1 MLIASIFFSVV
12 LLHTFA
18 DCPHGIYIRYR
29 MSGKLFNIR
38 RFAAR
43 TKTLQAVIRDLLY
56 ADDCDL
62 VSHTEQEMQALMSSL
77 SLSCKAFG
85 LTISLDK
92 TVVMFHPAP
101 GAPYTEPSIFVDGHK
116 VKVVDK
122 FTYLG
127 STVNRH
133 CMLDDEVCSRIKK
146 ATDAFAALKDRVW
159 SNRGLKKS
167 TKISV
172 YNASVLT
179 CLLYSCETW
188 VTYRRHLVSLER
200 FHQRCLR
207 SILGIHCTSRT
218 PDPDVLERA
227 NSVSIETLIHRHRLR
242 WTGHVIHMED
252 KRVPK
257 QMLYGELSH
266 GTRPQHK
273 PRKRF
278 KDFIKESLAA

>member
-1 MLIASIFFSVV
+1 
-12 LLHTFA
+12 
-18 DCPHGIYIRYR
+18 

-43 TKTLQAVIRDLLY
+43 TLQAVIRNLLY

-62 VSHTEQEMQALMSSL
+62 VSHTEQETAGSHQQ
-77 SLSCKAFG
+77 
-85 LTISLDK
+85 
-92 TVVMFHPAP
+92 
-101 GAPYTEPSIFVDGHK
+101 
-116 VKVVDK
+116 

-133 CMLDDEVCSRIKK
+133 CTLDDKVCSRIKK

-159 SNRGLKKS
+159 SNCGLKKS

-179 CLLYSCETW
+179 CLLYSCGTW

-207 SILGIHCTSRT
+207 SILGIHFTLMRQRGLT
-218 PDPDVLERA
+218 LLALEL
-227 NSVSIETLIHRHRLR
+227 SSIA
-242 WTGHVIHMED
+242 TGLDGQVIRMED
-252 KRVPK
+252 KMLM
-257 QMLYGELSH
+257 QMLYGEWSN
-266 GTRPQHK
+266 GTRPPHK
-273 PRKRF
+273 PRKRY
-278 KDFIKESLAA
+278 KDCSIKESLAACSINNIDWESATHNREDRRKSIYAGSKSFHEQSVS